1 MAAESS
7 TAALTELLRAERE
20 CCARL
25 RPVLDAERAAAVAY
39 DHAALLAC
47 LREREVLQAE
57 WQRVAALRRH
67 HQARSGASLA
77 ALAAGDAALATTM
90 RAAADEAAAVR
101 RAQRVNEGIVRAA
114 LAHVTDLLTAIRR
127 EQPDSRYDGRATLQA
142 STAATAGG
150 RWSA

>member
-1 MAAESS
+1 MVAESA
-7 TAALTELLRAERE
+7 TAALTELLRVERE

-47 LREREVLQAE
+47 LRERELLQTE
-57 WQRVAALRRH
+57 WQRAAALRRQ
-67 HQARSGASLA
+67 HQARGGASLA
-77 ALAAGDAALATTM
+77 TLAAGDTALATAM
-90 RAAADEAAAVR
+90 REAVDEAAAVR

-127 EQPDSRYDGRATLQA
+127 EQPDSRYDGRAALHA
-142 STAATAGG
+142 STAASTGG